1 MLKMSVHRKIGKSTY
16 HFQFEGKNLYEVVKE
31 SEKLSFPD
39 IPRCGLCGKDNIVL
53 GTRHA
58 QNKYK
63 YTFIRCQE
71 CKAQLIFGQ
80 TKEDADVF
88 YLRRREDKKFDWHIY
103 EPEDADDLPV
113 ENEASAQN
121 SRRPTAQ
128 PAEQAVRRDA
138 APATRKPVNSR

>member
-103 EPEDADDLPV
+103 EPEESDDPV
-113 ENEASAQN
+113 DEPALQSPASRPAPQHSEN
-121 SRRPTAQ
+121 T
-128 PAEQAVRRDA
+128 VRREGTVA
-138 APATRKPVNSR
+138 SRKPAPTR

>member
-103 EPEDADDLPV
+103 EPEETDDLPV
-113 ENEASAQN
+113 ENEAAAQHNKRPSAQ
-121 SRRPTAQ
+121 PTEN
-128 PAEQAVRRDA
+128 PVRRDA
-138 APATRKPVNSR
+138 SPAARKPVNSR